1 MKIVIVAGGGGH
13 FAPALAFLESA
24 PKDWKILII
33 GRKYSLEGDNATSLE
48 YQTAYSLGLPFRSIT
63 TGRLQRK
70 FTKHTIVSLLKLPYG
85 FFQSVA
91 VLINFRPDV
100 VLSFGGYIS
109 IPVSFASFILNI
121 PIVIHEQTLGAGIS
135 NKIVGFFAKKICVS
149 WESSLKFFPKAKT
162 VLTGNPVRKFK
173 NLASR
178 SPRFGEAGRSGQNS
192 KIKISDNELPLIYIT
207 GGSTGSHAINVLIE
221 KCIKSLLQKY
231 RVIHQTGDA
240 REFLDYERLKR
251 LRDTLDKTLQDRYM
265 LVKFI
270 NPKEVGEILNS
281 ADLVVSRSGINTV
294 TEILLFEKPSLLI
307 PLPISANNEQMENAE
322 FLKEQ
327 GLAEVVNQKDLTE
340 NKLFHLITSMM
351 DNIKAYRKKVQPKGN
366 EINKNAAE
374 KIVDVIKQWQN

>member
-13 FAPALAFLESA
+13 FAPALAFLEST

-70 FTKHTIVSLLKLPYG
+70 FTKHTIASLFKLPYG
-85 FFQSVA
+85 FFQAVA

-100 VLSFGGYIS
+100 VLSFGGYVS

-121 PIVIHEQTLGAGIS
+121 PVVIHEQTLGAGIS

-149 WESSLKFFPKAKT
+149 WESSLKLFPKTKT
-162 VLTGNPVRKFK
+162 VLTGNPIRKF
-173 NLASR
+173 N
-178 SPRFGEAGRSGQNS
+178 PPAGGSKFKVNESQNV
-192 KIKISDNELPLIYIT
+192 PLLYIT

-221 KCIKSLLQKY
+221 KCIKSLLDKY

-240 REFLDYERLKR
+240 REFLDYERLRR
-251 LRDTLDKTLQDRYM
+251 LKDTLEKELRDRYM
-265 LVKFI
+265 LVKFV
-270 NPKEVGEILNS
+270 NPQEVGEILYS

-307 PLPISANNEQMENAE
+307 PLPISANNEQMKNAE

-327 GLAEVVNQKDLTE
+327 GLAEVVSQKDLTSD
-340 NKLFHLITSMM
+340 KLFHLVTSMM
-351 DNIKAYRKKVQPKGN
+351 DNRKVYRKKVQPKDN

-374 KIVDVIKQWQN
+374 KIIDVVKQWQN